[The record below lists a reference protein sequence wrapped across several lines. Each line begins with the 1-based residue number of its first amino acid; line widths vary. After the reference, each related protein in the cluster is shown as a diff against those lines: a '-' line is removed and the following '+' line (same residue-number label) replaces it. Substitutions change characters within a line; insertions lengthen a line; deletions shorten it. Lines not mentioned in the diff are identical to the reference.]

1 MGHAWEAPIDGGR
14 AATETGGRHSR
25 GQAGPEVSSPPR
37 GAGLGG
43 ASPPA
48 EEWEE
53 EWEEY
58 EYEPDDGGDHGP

>member
-1 MGHAWEAPIDGGR
+1 M
-14 AATETGGRHSR
+14 
-25 GQAGPEVSSPPR
+25 
-37 GAGLGG
+37 GG
-43 ASPPA
+43 ASPQTEEW